1 MCNLWY
7 FTIRNILIIID
18 TSAKYNLINCKHGY
32 RPNWTIEYDRFVAY
46 NRVEQKDLA
55 FPSFKIECIYHPRF
69 PIITQVYEHLFRNGR
84 WIGVRNNS
92 IRKLSRVVA
101 LGERAFVCVRNR
113 CLLTT
118 GNSRQD
124 RLIFFN
130 HFSRSL
136 DNRARERRRGKS
148 RTFPVDRFGV
158 EGDTRFERVRKI
170 SFDSL
175 PRLISL
181 SHHRG

>member
-1 MCNLWY
+1 M
-7 FTIRNILIIID
+7 FETR
-18 TSAKYNLINCKHGY
+18 SVA
-32 RPNWTIEYDRFVAY
+32 IELNDHMIEHDRFVACFVTY
-46 NRVEQKDLA
+46 NRAVQKDLA
-55 FPSFKIECIYHPRF
+55 FPFFKIEYAERLPPAVPDNNTSIGR
-69 PIITQVYEHLFRNGR
+69 LFRNGR
-84 WIGVRNNS
+84 WIGIRNNS
-92 IRKLSRVVA
+92 IRKLSRVVT

-118 GNSRQD
+118 GNGRQD

-130 HFSRSL
+130 HFSSL
-136 DNRARERRRGKS
+136 ARQPSEGAKERELYA